1 MDSMSIKDARQQF
14 AKLVN
19 SAGRGRKVAITRR
32 GRAVAQITPVQS
44 GTRPKLPDLSAF
56 RHALGK
62 PARKSGAT
70 IRDLRTRERY

>member
-32 GRAVAQITPVQS
+32 GRPVAQITPIQS
-44 GTRPKLPDLSAF
+44 GARPRLPDLSAF
-56 RHALGK
+56 RNALGK
-62 PARKSGAT
+62 PVAKSAAT
-70 IRDLRTRERY
+70 IRHLRMGKRY